1 MSSEIANEYTPPR
14 QIAEDLYCVEGW
26 WKRSP
31 MGRRMTVMRVGG
43 NKLAVHGA
51 VRMSEQDMQR
61 LDAIG
66 RVSYV
71 IAPNP
76 FHASEAPWYADR
88 YPEART
94 LVPAA
99 MRRKQE
105 RRMRIDG
112 TIEQGWPAERRGEL
126 EALVIDGL
134 RLPETAYW
142 HARSKTLVV
151 TDLVMNFG
159 NDHFRGV
166 LKLLMRINGI
176 VGRFGPSRL
185 FRAAIKDKTVFRESL
200 ARVMRWDFDRIVM
213 SHGRVLE
220 TGGKSG
226 MARAF
231 EFLE

>member
-1 MSSEIANEYTPPR
+1 MSPEITNAYTPPR
-14 QIAEDLYCVEGW
+14 RVAEGLHCVEGW
-26 WKRSP
+26 WKKSP
-31 MGRRMTVMRVGG
+31 MGRRMTLMQVG
-43 NKLAVHGA
+43 NDELAVHSA
-51 VRMSEQDMQR
+51 VRMSEPDMQR

-66 RVSYV
+66 RVAYV

-88 YPEART
+88 YPQAKILLPE
-94 LVPAA
+94 A

-112 TIEQGWPAERRGEL
+112 TIEAGWPAELAGEL
-126 EALVIDGL
+126 EALLIDGL

-142 HARSKTLVV
+142 HLRSRTLVV

-166 LKLLMRINGI
+166 LKFLMRINGI

-185 FRAAIKDKTVFRESL
+185 FRAAIKDKSALRASL
-200 ARVMRWDFDRIVM
+200 ARVMQWDFDRVMM

-220 TGGKSG
+220 TDGK
-226 MARAF
+226 ARMTKAF
-231 EFLE
+231 AFLD

>member
-1 MSSEIANEYTPPR
+1 MDSEIRNAYTPPR
-14 QIAEDLYCVEGW
+14 QVAEGLVCVEGW
-26 WKRSP
+26 WKKSP
-31 MGRRMTVMRVGG
+31 MGRRMTVLQVGAG
-43 NKLAVHGA
+43 ELAVHGA
-51 VRMSEQDMQR
+51 VRMSEPDMQR

-66 RVSYV
+66 RVAYV

-88 YPEART
+88 YPAAKT

-112 TIEQGWPAERRGEL
+112 TIEESWPVELAGEL
-126 EALVIDGL
+126 EALLIDGL

-142 HARSKTLVV
+142 HRRSKTLVV

-159 NDHFRGV
+159 NDHFKGIF
-166 LKLLMRINGI
+166 KPLMRINGI
-176 VGRFGPSRL
+176 VDHFGPSRL
-185 FRAAIKDKTVFRESL
+185 LRSAIQDKAALRDSL
-200 ARVMRWDFDRIVM
+200 ARVMQWDFDRVVM

-220 TGGKSG
+220 KDGKPR
-226 MARAF
+226 MAQAF
-231 EFLE
+231 GFLE